1 MDCSKIMDLVYE
13 YSGSEHAPEDSMPLL
28 SQLQV
33 WVHTFFCADCAE
45 KIERLE
51 TARNIM
57 REDFFPFPPVSLED
71 SIMKKI
77 DLEED
82 IEPYAVPGGISTKGW
97 VIAGLVIF
105 ISLATAFF
113 GLDFQKIAHETG
125 KSFLLP
131 VGITIGIVLTVY
143 CVFFIASHIKELTE
157 RFDL

>member
-1 MDCSKIMDLVYE
+1 MDLVYE
-13 YSGSEHAPEDSMPLL
+13 YSGSEYAPEESMPLF

-33 WVHTFFCADCAE
+33 WVHTFFCQDCAE
-45 KIERLE
+45 KIARLE
-51 TARNIM
+51 AARNVM
-57 REDFFPFPPVSLED
+57 RYDFFPSPPICLED
-71 SIMKKI
+71 SIMEKI
-77 DLEED
+77 ELEED

-131 VGITIGIVLTVY
+131 VGITIGIILTVY
-143 CVFFIASHIKELTE
+143 CVFFIGSHIKELTE

>member
-1 MDCSKIMDLVYE
+1 L
-13 YSGSEHAPEDSMPLL
+13 
-28 SQLQV
+28 
-33 WVHTFFCADCAE
+33 HTFFCRDCAE

-51 TARNIM
+51 AARYVM
-57 REDFFPFPPVSLED
+57 RNSFLPSSPIGIED

-77 DLEED
+77 ELEEN

-113 GLDFQKIAHETG
+113 GLDFQKIAQETG

-131 VGITIGIVLTVY
+131 VGITIGIILTVY
-143 CVFFIASHIKELTE
+143 CVFFIGSHIKELTE